1 MQQDRNFDD
10 LAERF
15 QRKIYGG
22 LKGEIRLAV
31 LWRDLQDEVPGIEA
45 GRPLRVLDVG
55 AGLGQ
60 LAIRLAVL
68 GHDVVVNDISA
79 EMLAIARETARREDV
94 DKKIQWHHG
103 AFQQLPALN
112 LGTFDVVLCHAV
124 MEWLVAPQTL
134 IPALKQFLAKD
145 GVLSLS
151 YYNRHS
157 LEYRNLIRGNFNLLE
172 RENLANNQGFSADPG
187 SLTPGNP
194 QSPEQVN
201 RWVAEAGLSV
211 MATSGVRVFSDYVT
225 SPRGGNTVPEA
236 VVDMELR
243 YSRREPYL
251 WLGRYIHLL
260 LKN

>member
-31 LWRDLQDEVPGIEA
+31 LWRDLESEVPALKE
-45 GRPLRVLDVG
+45 GRPLRILDVG

-60 LAIRLAVL
+60 LAIRLAAL

-79 EMLAIARETARREDV
+79 EMLGIAREAARKEGV
-94 DKKIQWHHG
+94 EEVIQWHHG
-103 AFQQLPALN
+103 AFQQLPALD

-124 MEWLVAPQTL
+124 MEWLAEPETL
-134 IPALKQFLAKD
+134 LPVLKQFLTQ
-145 GVLSLS
+145 GGMLSLS

-157 LEYRNLIRGNFNLLE
+157 LEYRNLVRGNFNLLE
-172 RENLANNQGFSADPG
+172 RENLASNQGFSADPG

-194 QSPEQVN
+194 QSPEQVG
-201 RWVAEAGLSV
+201 RWVEEAGLSV
-211 MATSGVRVFSDYVT
+211 IATSGVRVFSDYVT
-225 SPRGGNTVPEA
+225 SPRGGNAVPEA